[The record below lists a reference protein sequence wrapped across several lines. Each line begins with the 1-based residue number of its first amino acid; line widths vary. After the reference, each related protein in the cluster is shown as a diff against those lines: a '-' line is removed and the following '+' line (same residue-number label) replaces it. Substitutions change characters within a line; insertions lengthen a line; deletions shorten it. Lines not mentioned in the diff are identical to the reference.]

1 MVSCNGKDPHK
12 TPWRP
17 RGQEMEDKRSD
28 AEKLADRL
36 DDADSVF
43 GFIGTQLERIADVLE
58 AMEKRSRPS
67 KTYGLFDD

>member
-1 MVSCNGKDPHK
+1 
-12 TPWRP
+12 
-17 RGQEMEDKRSD
+17 MEDKRSD